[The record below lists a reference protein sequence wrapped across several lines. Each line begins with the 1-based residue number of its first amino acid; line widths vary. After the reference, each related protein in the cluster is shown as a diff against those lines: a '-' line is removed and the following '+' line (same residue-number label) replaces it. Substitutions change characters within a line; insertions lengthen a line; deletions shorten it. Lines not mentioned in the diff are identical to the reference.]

1 MISGNVQESNNSAV
15 LEDNLPQAD
24 SLSRAD
30 SSTRPNSSA
39 RIDNSNREDI
49 WHRVE
54 FELAHEVPKSSP
66 SKKTAPSKRAAK
78 KPQSRRLHFDTM
90 RALMFISVYAGH
102 VTTSH
107 ISNFYGSGFI
117 NSASSFGFYAYLV
130 LSGFLITRILVG
142 SDTGK
147 TWSDVREFW
156 LRRTLRIFPIYYLTL
171 AVVFV
176 CGQLPEPLPFI
187 TYVSNV
193 YLFLINQMEGP
204 VCHLWS
210 LAVEEQFYLLFP
222 LVFLFTPKKHR
233 FGLILVLLAVCA
245 AIHTSCVNMF
255 PGHKWKL
262 LLASSGQCLLAGAV
276 AGYCDM
282 KMKQTDS
289 TRLFLY
295 ALLLNAAL
303 IAFES
308 IDKTLPHSLILLNSG
323 ALALFFYAL
332 WRTRNQFI
340 CKSLSNKVLV
350 HLGQTSYAMYLFH
363 LPILYLLIDFPL
375 PQKIAIGFISTALL
389 ASASWYIFESPINK
403 LRNKLIPSRI

>member
-1 MISGNVQESNNSAV
+1 MVICSIEVGAEAMVSGRVADSNISVLPDDQNHQASVAPALESAV
-15 LEDNLPQAD
+15 EY
-24 SLSRAD
+24 R
-30 SSTRPNSSA
+30 SSA
-39 RIDNSNREDI
+39 GAVASEK
-49 WHRVE
+49 
-54 FELAHEVPKSSP
+54 LP
-66 SKKTAPSKRAAK
+66 
-78 KPQSRRLHFDTM
+78 SRRLHFDTM

-107 ISNFYGSGFI
+107 ITNYWGSGLV

-171 AVVFV
+171 AVLLI
-176 CGQLPEPLPFI
+176 CGWLPEPLPFF

-222 LVFLFTPKKHR
+222 LAFLFTPKKHR
-233 FGLILVLLAVCA
+233 LNLVIALLTLSFVV
-245 AIHTSCVNMF
+245 HTACSSSL

-262 LLASSGQCLLAGAV
+262 LLPSSGQCLLFGAI
-276 AGYCDM
+276 AGYLDM
-282 KMKQTDS
+282 TLKKKDE
-289 TRLFLY
+289 TRLFLLS
-295 ALLLNAAL
+295 LLLNVVL
-303 IAFES
+303 IGAQSF
-308 IDKTLPHSLILLNSG
+308 DKTLPHTLIFIDSA
-323 ALALFFYAL
+323 ALALFFYSL
-332 WRTRNQFI
+332 WRTRNEFV
-340 CKSLSNKVLV
+340 CKSLSNKLLV
-350 HLGQTSYAMYLFH
+350 HLGQISYAMYLFH

-375 PQKIAIGFISTALL
+375 PEKIVIGFLSTALL
-389 ASASWYIFESPINK
+389 ASASWYLFESPINN
-403 LRNKLIPSRI
+403 LRNKLIPSRV

>member
-1 MISGNVQESNNSAV
+1 MVSGKVLDLHSSAV
-15 LEDNLPQAD
+15 LDGQERQAID
-24 SLSRAD
+24 SLASH
-30 SSTRPNSSA
+30 SSA
-39 RIDNSNREDI
+39 
-49 WHRVE
+49 H
-54 FELAHEVPKSSP
+54 P
-66 SKKTAPSKRAAK
+66 AAK
-78 KPQSRRLHFDTM
+78 LPSRRLHFDTM

-107 ISNFYGSGFI
+107 VSSYWGSGLV

-142 SDTGK
+142 NDTGK
-147 TWSDVREFW
+147 TWSDLREFW
-156 LRRTLRIFPIYYLTL
+156 LRRTLRIFPVYYLTL
-171 AVVFV
+171 GILLV
-176 CGQLPEPLPFI
+176 CGWLPEPLPFF

-233 FGLILVLLAVCA
+233 LNMVVALLAVSFAVHTACA
-245 AIHTSCVNMF
+245 TMF

-262 LLASSGQCLLAGAV
+262 LLPSSGQCLLFGAI
-276 AGYCDM
+276 AGYFDM
-282 KMKQTDS
+282 TLKPKDETK
-289 TRLFLY
+289 LFIF
-295 ALLLNAAL
+295 ALLLNIAL
-303 IAFES
+303 IAVQS
-308 IDKTLPHSLILLNSG
+308 TDKTLPHTLIFIDSA

-332 WRTRNQFI
+332 WRTRNEFV
-340 CKSLSNKVLV
+340 CNSLSNKLLV

-375 PQKIAIGFISTALL
+375 PAKIAIGFVSTALL
-389 ASASWYIFESPINK
+389 ASASWYLFESPINN
-403 LRNKLIPSRI
+403 LRNRLIPSRV

>member
-1 MISGNVQESNNSAV
+1 MCSTEVGAATMISGNVQESNSTLLDEQVRPVGVAV
-15 LEDNLPQAD
+15 ADGAETAEGAQTKERSEAKLP
-24 SLSRAD
+24 
-30 SSTRPNSSA
+30 
-39 RIDNSNREDI
+39 
-49 WHRVE
+49 
-54 FELAHEVPKSSP
+54 
-66 SKKTAPSKRAAK
+66 
-78 KPQSRRLHFDTM
+78 SRRLHFDFM

-107 ISNFYGSGFI
+107 ISNFWGSGFI

-156 LRRTLRIFPIYYLTL
+156 MRRTLRIFPIYYLTL
-171 AVVFV
+171 GVLLI
-176 CGQLPEPLPFI
+176 CGQLPEPLPFF
-187 TYVSNV
+187 THVSNV

-222 LVFLFTPKKHR
+222 LVFLFTAKKNR
-233 FGLILVLLAVCA
+233 LNLVLVLLALCV
-245 AIHTSCVNMF
+245 AIHTTCVNLY

-262 LLASSGQCLLAGAV
+262 LLPSSGQCLLFGAI
-276 AGYCDM
+276 AGYFDM
-282 KMKQTDS
+282 KVKQVDE
-289 TRLFLY
+289 TRLFIWSLI
-295 ALLLNAAL
+295 LNIAL

-308 IDKTLPHSLILLNSG
+308 TDKMLPHSMIFVNSG
-323 ALALFFYAL
+323 ALALFFYSL

-340 CKSLSNKVLV
+340 CKSLSNKVMV

-375 PQKIAIGFISTALL
+375 PQKIAIGFVSTALL
-389 ASASWYIFESPINK
+389 ASASWYLFESPINN
-403 LRNKLIPSRI
+403 LRNRLIPSRV

>member
-1 MISGNVQESNNSAV
+1 MISGKVHEPNTVLPDEQIAASGTYVRVGSQTSDLSSTQSHSHPPVQEQSH
-15 LEDNLPQAD
+15 
-24 SLSRAD
+24 LS
-30 SSTRPNSSA
+30 
-39 RIDNSNREDI
+39 
-49 WHRVE
+49 
-54 FELAHEVPKSSP
+54 
-66 SKKTAPSKRAAK
+66 
-78 KPQSRRLHFDTM
+78 SRRLHFDTM

-107 ISNFYGSGFI
+107 ISNYWGSGFV

-156 LRRTLRIFPIYYLTL
+156 VRRTLRIFPIYYLTL
-171 AVVFV
+171 AVLLV
-176 CGQLPEPLPFI
+176 CGQLPEPLPFF

-222 LVFLFTPKKHR
+222 LAFLFTPRKHR
-233 FGLILVLLAVCA
+233 LNLVIALLAICTIV
-245 AIHTSCVNMF
+245 HTACVAMY

-262 LLASSGQCLLAGAV
+262 LLPSSGQCLLFGAM
-276 AGYCDM
+276 AGYFDM
-282 KMKQTDS
+282 KLKQVDE
-289 TRLFLY
+289 TRLFIF
-295 ALLLNAAL
+295 ALALNVAL
-303 IAFES
+303 IVGES
-308 IDKTLPHSLILLNSG
+308 FDKALPHTLIFVNSA
-323 ALALFFYAL
+323 ALALFFYSL
-332 WRTRNQFI
+332 WRTCNQTI
-340 CKSLSNKVLV
+340 CKSLSNKLLV

-375 PQKIAIGFISTALL
+375 PQKIAIGFFSTALL
-389 ASASWYIFESPINK
+389 ASASWYFFESPINN
-403 LRNKLIPSRI
+403 LRNRLIPSRV